1 MRFSVGIK
9 LGFWLALLGALSTAL
24 TGYYIYD
31 RSRDLLIKSSQ
42 DKLLTATQVLAQR
55 FNGTLSH
62 ISDDVRFVALLPQV
76 QQLANASGPR
86 QAQQEQ
92 GRVLAAI
99 FTGLLS
105 SRPEYSQVRL
115 IGAADHG
122 RELIRVDRANDSVTG
137 SLVVGGAALQEKSHQ
152 PYFFETL
159 RLPSGQFYVSQIGLN
174 QEQGAHHGFGK
185 PTIRIAAPVH
195 SLAGVI
201 FGVVVIDVDLGDL
214 FDLIRADLPQD
225 LKLLLTNKRGDYL
238 IHPDAAKT
246 FGFETGR
253 QFLIQDE
260 LPDTLPVL
268 EGRSQHVMLESAD
281 ATVLGQPSL
290 AAFVRVPFGLLVEQ
304 RFVVLGLY
312 TPLENVLAQSK
323 TLGLGVVQLTLL
335 FIALASVVALV
346 LARVLAKPLN
356 LMAHTVGL
364 HALGRPIAALPVERD
379 DEVGDLARSFRSM
392 TMQLDAQ
399 VTEVQAAEAK
409 LHAILNYAPVGI
421 WLVGVD
427 GRYRFVNKTICD
439 SIGIAEERFL
449 SCRHLPELL
458 GEELAAARQRADA
471 ECLAQPG
478 AHRSQETLN
487 FVDGRPHL
495 VEVTRVKLLGA
506 GNEPVG
512 VIAIAT
518 DITERKRAEQD
529 LARASEELAGREA
542 LLKRIMDTSSVAIY
556 LVDMSGRITHANRRM
571 AEMFGLPQASL
582 IGKAYV
588 DLVHPSEQAVAGRN
602 MSAMLTNR
610 LSSVDLE
617 RRYLRGDQSSFWGHL
632 TGQHFLTST
641 GEELGLVGVIADITE
656 SRRAQQREQH
666 HQRVLQLLSEK
677 APLSAV
683 LGLIVREV
691 EALDPSKLC
700 SILLLDDDGQH
711 LRQGAAPSLPDYF
724 NQAID
729 GLAIGPS
736 VGACGTAAFTGQRVV
751 VDDIASHP
759 DMLPFLELARR
770 AGLGA
775 CWSQPILSAQ
785 GRVLGT
791 FAVYHRQ
798 QSTPTPADLQL
809 IEDEAR
815 LAALAI
821 DRTRADMRLQLAAS
835 VFTHA
840 REGIAITDATG
851 TLIEVNNTFTHITG
865 FSREEALGQ
874 NLRVLKSGRHGP
886 EFYASMWRDLTGN
899 GYWDGEIWNRR
910 KNGDVYAQM
919 ITISAVRDAEGRTQ
933 NYVSLFTD
941 ITPMKE
947 HQRQLEHIAHYDA
960 LTSQPNR
967 VLLADRLQQAMA
979 QSQRRNESLAV
990 AFLDLDGFKAVN
1002 DRHGHDVGDQLLITL
1017 AQRMRAALREGDTLS
1032 RIGGDEFVAVLVD
1045 LERPQDCE
1053 PVLERLLQAAASP
1066 LTVGESV
1073 LQVSASIGVTVY
1085 PQDAADADQ
1094 LMRHAD
1100 QAMYVAKQAGKNR
1113 YHLFDVAH
1121 DEAVKTQ
1128 RESLEHIAQALERR
1142 EFVLFYQPKVNMR
1155 SGAVIGAEAL
1165 IRWQHPE
1172 RGLLSPA
1179 AFLPV
1184 TEDHDISVKIGE
1196 WVIATALR
1204 QMIAW
1209 RESGLDLPV
1218 SVNISAR
1225 QLQQENFSERLAELL
1240 ATHPEVQPGR
1250 LELEILETS
1259 AMEDIAQVSQVMMAC
1274 RAVGVSFA
1282 LDDFGTGYS
1291 SLTYLK
1297 RLPAEVLK
1305 IDQSFVRDMLE
1316 DADDL
1321 AIIRGVV
1328 GLASA
1333 FRRQVIA
1340 EGVETVA
1347 HGEMLLSL
1355 GCELAQGYGIASPM
1369 PAADFPAWAANW
1381 RPDAAWRR

>member
-1 MRFSVGIK
+1 MRFSIGIK
-9 LGFWLALLGALSTAL
+9 LGFWLALLGALSTGL
-24 TGYYIYD
+24 TGYYVYD
-31 RSRDLLIKSSQ
+31 RSRDLLIMSSQ

-55 FNGTLSH
+55 FNDSLSH
-62 ISDDVRFVALLPQV
+62 ISDDARFVSLLPQV
-76 QQLANASGPR
+76 QQLAEAGMPR

-115 IGAADHG
+115 IGAADYG

-137 SLVVGGAALQEKSHQ
+137 SVVVSGEALQEKSHQ
-152 PYFFETL
+152 PYFFEAL
-159 RLPSGQFYVSQIGLN
+159 RLPAGQFYVSQIGLN
-174 QEQGAHHGFGK
+174 REQGAHHGFGK
-185 PTIRIAAPVH
+185 PTLRIAAPVH
-195 SLAGVI
+195 SHAGVT
-201 FGVVVIDVDLGDL
+201 FGVVVIDVDLADL

-225 LKLLLTNKRGDYL
+225 LQLLLTNKRGDYL

-260 LPDTLPVL
+260 LPATVPVL
-268 EGRSQHVMLESAD
+268 EGRSQHVMLESGD
-281 ATVLGQPSL
+281 AAVLGRPSL
-290 AAFVRVPFGLLVEQ
+290 AAFVRVPFGLLAEQ

-335 FIALASVVALV
+335 FIALASVVALA

-356 LMAHTVGL
+356 QMAHTVGM
-364 HALGRPIAALPVERD
+364 HALGRPIDALPVERD

-392 TMQLDAQ
+392 TLQLDAQ
-399 VTEVQAAEAK
+399 VAEVQATEAK
-409 LHAILNYAPVGI
+409 LHAILNHAPVGI
-421 WLVGVD
+421 WLVGGD
-427 GRYRFVNKTICD
+427 GRYRFVNKTFCD

-449 SCRHLPELL
+449 ACRHLPELL
-458 GEELAAARQRADA
+458 GAELAAARQRADA

-487 FVDGRPHL
+487 FVDGLPHL

-506 GNEPVG
+506 GKEPVG

-518 DITERKRAEQD
+518 DITERMRAEQD
-529 LARASEELAGREA
+529 LATASEELAGREA
-542 LLKRIMDTSSVAIY
+542 LLKQIMDTSSVAIY
-556 LVDMSGRITHANRRM
+556 LVDMQGRITHANRRM
-571 AEMFGLPQASL
+571 AEMFALPQASL
-582 IGKAYV
+582 IGKEYV
-588 DLVHPSEQAVAGRN
+588 ELVHPAERAVARQN
-602 MSAMLTNR
+602 MSALLANR
-610 LSSVDLE
+610 LASIDLE
-617 RRYLRGDQSSFWGHL
+617 RCYQRGDQSVFWGHL
-632 TGQHFLTST
+632 TGQHFLPSS
-641 GEELGLVGVIADITE
+641 GEGLGLVGVIADVTE
-656 SRRAQQREQH
+656 SRRAHQREQH

-683 LGLIVREV
+683 LDLIAREV
-691 EALDPSKLC
+691 EALDPTMLC
-700 SILLLDDDGQH
+700 SILLLDDDGQR
-711 LRQGAAPSLPDYF
+711 LRQGAAPSLPAFF
-724 NQAID
+724 NQALE
-729 GLAIGPS
+729 GLLIGPG
-736 VGACGTAAFTGQRVV
+736 VGACGTAAFTGERTVV
-751 VDDIASHP
+751 EDIESDP
-759 DMLPFLELARR
+759 SMTQFLDITRQ

-785 GRVLGT
+785 GKVLGT

-798 QSTPTPADLQL
+798 ASTPTPADLQL

-840 REGIAITDATG
+840 REGIAITDAEG
-851 TLIEVNNTFTHITG
+851 RLIEVNDTFTDITG
-865 FSREEALGQ
+865 YDREEVIGRSHRMLQ
-874 NLRVLKSGRHGP
+874 SGRHGP
-886 EFYASMWRDLTGN
+886 EFYAAMWRDLTSIGH
-899 GYWDGEIWNRR
+899 WDGEIWNQR
-910 KNGDVYAQM
+910 KSGEVYAQL
-919 ITISAVRDAEGRTQ
+919 ITISAVRDASGKTR

-1002 DRHGHDVGDQLLITL
+1002 DKHGHDVGDQLLIAL
-1017 AQRMRAALREGDTLS
+1017 AQRMKAALREGDTLS

-1045 LERPQDCE
+1045 LARPQDCE
-1053 PVLERLLQAAASP
+1053 PVLERLLQAAAEP
-1066 LTVGESV
+1066 LTVGEAV

-1155 SGAVIGAEAL
+1155 SGEVIGAEAL

-1172 RGLLSPA
+1172 RGLLAPA

-1184 TEDHDISVKIGE
+1184 TEDHDISVEIGE

-1204 QMIAW
+1204 QIIAW
-1209 RESGLDLPV
+1209 RAEGLDLPV

-1225 QLQQENFSERLAELL
+1225 QLQQEDFSKRLAALL
-1240 ATHPEVQPGR
+1240 AAHPEVQPGQ
-1250 LELEILETS
+1250 LELEVLETS
-1259 AMEDIAQVSQVMMAC
+1259 AMEDIAQVSQVMLAC
-1274 RAVGVSFA
+1274 RAVGVRFA
-1282 LDDFGTGYS
+1282 MDDFGTGYS

-1328 GLASA
+1328 GLAAA

-1355 GCELAQGYGIASPM
+1355 GCELAQGYGIARPM
-1369 PAADFPAWAANW
+1369 PAADLPAWAASW